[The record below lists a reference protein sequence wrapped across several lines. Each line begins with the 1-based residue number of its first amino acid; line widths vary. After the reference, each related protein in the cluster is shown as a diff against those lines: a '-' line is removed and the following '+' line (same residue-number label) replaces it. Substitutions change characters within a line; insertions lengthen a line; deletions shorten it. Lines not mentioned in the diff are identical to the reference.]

1 MNYQRD
7 AFIKKLTEKA
17 NNDRNIVVLSADFGA
32 PMLDEYIN
40 RHPDQFFHLGIS
52 EQNMIDVAIG
62 MASQGKKV
70 FAYAMAP
77 FVVLRCA
84 EQHKL
89 AAIMNSPIT
98 TIVAGV
104 GLGYANAGPTHYATE
119 DLGVCMGLTGSHIFS
134 ISDPNMASNAA
145 EYLIQNPKFS
155 FVRLDRDPSEN
166 IDGAA
171 NIDFDRGFRELSEGQ
186 AIAVVSHG
194 YMLQRTYRL
203 LEENPILKNKVTLI
217 DLFRSKPVSPDF
229 LEVVKS
235 FDKILIIDEQIQ
247 SSSLGTFLLPQ
258 ILSENSNVNV
268 RSLHLAEEFM
278 FGNTGRNNLLSEAGL
293 GDRRILNEISDLL
306 GQR

>member
-32 PMLDEYIN
+32 PMLDEYID

-84 EQHKL
+84 EQHKT

-119 DLGVCMGLTGSHIFS
+119 DLGVCMGLTGSNIYS

-145 EYLIQNPKFS
+145 EYLIQNPRFS
-155 FVRLDRDPSEN
+155 FVRLDRDPCEN
-166 IDGAA
+166 IDDAA
-171 NIDFDRGFRELSEGQ
+171 NIDFDRGFRELSGGQ

-194 YMLQRTYRL
+194 YMLQRIYRL
-203 LEENPILKNKVTLI
+203 LEENPILKNKLTLI
-217 DLFRSKPVSPDF
+217 DLFRSKPVSSEF
-229 LEVVKS
+229 LEVVRS
-235 FDKILIIDEQIQ
+235 FNKILIIDEQIQ
-247 SSSLGTFLLPQ
+247 PSSLGTFLLPQ
-258 ILSENSNVNV
+258 ILSENSSINV
-268 RSLHLAEEFM
+268 RALHLAEEFM
-278 FGNTGRNNLLSEAGL
+278 FGNTGRKNLLSEAGL
-293 GDRRILNEISDLL
+293 SDRRILHEISDLI
-306 GQR
+306 GK